1 LSKLWRRDFFRLV
14 AVQVLRI
21 EISDGFLPVVF
32 RNDVHGQQTLPAL
45 WRCSIVAD
53 SGTTFCFEVSTLP
66 D

>member
-1 LSKLWRRDFFRLV
+1 LSKLWRRDFFRIV

-21 EISDGFLPVVF
+21 EIGDGFVPVVL

-45 WRCSIVAD
+45 WRSSIIAG
-53 SGTTFCFEVSTLP
+53 SGTTFRFKVSALP